1 MHDKKWQ
8 LQEAKSQ
15 FSNLVE
21 RVQEEGPKIV
31 TKHGKNSVVVIS
43 WNEYSKMVKKE
54 NDFVTFLRDSPLAG
68 IELDVT
74 RDKQPPRRVD
84 L

>member
-8 LQEAKSQ
+8 LQEAKSR

-21 RVQEEGPKIV
+21 RVQEEGPIIV
-31 TKHGKNSVVVIS
+31 TKYGKNSVVVIS
-43 WNEYSKMVKKE
+43 WDEYRKMVEKE
-54 NDFVTFLRDSPLAG
+54 NDLVTFLRNSPLAG
-68 IELDVT
+68 IELDIT
-74 RDKQPPRRVD
+74 RDKRTPRRVD

>member
-1 MHDKKWQ
+1 MRDKKWQ
-8 LQEAKSQ
+8 LQEAKSR

-43 WNEYSKMVKKE
+43 WNEYSKMIKKE
-54 NDFVTFLRDSPLAG
+54 TDFVTFLRNSPLSG